1 MMFMNCSQH
10 RRRRKLSRHRDVAL
24 QHEVCLG
31 VGMVTALVIVRE
43 DDPGLLDTLA
53 ALVPAVAD
61 GVVRDAL
68 LLSVRETDFLRTVAD
83 ASGCGLVTAGAP
95 DLLAQGARA
104 ARSPWVL
111 ALAAGMVPGGLWMD
125 DVADAVTAQRPSV
138 FTLRSRGGPAQALR
152 AAALNAA
159 ASLFGRAPRDLGL
172 VAPREALMGA
182 TAPRVRRLPSPLH
195 DRRGPRRRS

>member
-1 MMFMNCSQH
+1 
-10 RRRRKLSRHRDVAL
+10 
-24 QHEVCLG
+24 
-31 VGMVTALVIVRE
+31 MVTALVIVRE

-68 LLSVRETDFLRTVAD
+68 LLSVRETEFLRTVAD

-111 ALAAGMVPGGLWMD
+111 ALEAGMVPGGLWMD
-125 DVADAVTAQRPSV
+125 DIADAVTAQQPSV

-159 ASLFGRAPRDLGL
+159 ATLFGRAPRDLGL
-172 VAPREALMGA
+172 VAPREALMGP
-182 TAPRVRRLPSPLH
+182 TAPRVRRLPSTLH
-195 DRRGPRRRS
+195 DRRGPRRPS

>member
-1 MMFMNCSQH
+1 
-10 RRRRKLSRHRDVAL
+10 
-24 QHEVCLG
+24 
-31 VGMVTALVIVRE
+31 MVTALVIVRQ

-68 LLSVRETDFLRTVAD
+68 LLSVRDSDFLRTVAD

-111 ALAAGMVPGGLWMD
+111 AIEAGMVPGGLWMD
-125 DVADAVTAQRPSV
+125 DVADAVTTQQPSV
-138 FTLRSRGGPAQALR
+138 FTLRPRRGPAQALR

-159 ASLFGRAPRDLGL
+159 VSLFGRASRDLGL
-172 VAPREALMGA
+172 VAPREVLMGA
-182 TAPRVRRLPSPLH
+182 RPPRVRRLPSPLH
-195 DRRGPRRRS
+195 DRRGPRRAS